1 MTKAGKR
8 IRKLR
13 DQVKPGTT
21 PINDALT
28 SVVEAGKSTKFDQT
42 IDVAIVLNIDVKTHN
57 IRGMCDLPHGT
68 GKSIKLAVFAE
79 GPQAEQAKK
88 AGADFVSEDFGVDEL
103 IAKIRDGEVSIDLCI
118 ATPQI
123 MAKLGKANAGKVLG
137 PKGLM
142 PNPKLGTVTEDV
154 ASAVDKAKK
163 GQVEFRNEKAGIIH
177 AGIGKASFSSKALKE
192 NLEALVNAVQQARPT
207 GIKGAY
213 ISRIYIGS
221 TMGPSIEFD
230 VNELQAA

>member
-137 PKGLM
+137 DRKS
-142 PNPKLGTVTEDV
+142 VV
-154 ASAVDKAKK
+154 
-163 GQVEFRNEKAGIIH
+163 
-177 AGIGKASFSSKALKE
+177 
-192 NLEALVNAVQQARPT
+192 
-207 GIKGAY
+207 
-213 ISRIYIGS
+213 
-221 TMGPSIEFD
+221 
-230 VNELQAA
+230 